1 MFLWWYMSIFGELE
15 GVNFYLKISRR
26 INRNFFVNK
35 KKKMKVLIFLGYFYG
50 KFYNVFYILI
60 YLLSKYKCFNC
71 N

>member
-1 MFLWWYMSIFGELE
+1 MLLWWYMSISGEPE
-15 GVNFYLKISRR
+15 GVNSYSKTSRR

-35 KKKMKVLIFLGYFYG
+35 KKKMKAPIFLGHLDG
-50 KFYNVFYILI
+50 KSYNAFYILI